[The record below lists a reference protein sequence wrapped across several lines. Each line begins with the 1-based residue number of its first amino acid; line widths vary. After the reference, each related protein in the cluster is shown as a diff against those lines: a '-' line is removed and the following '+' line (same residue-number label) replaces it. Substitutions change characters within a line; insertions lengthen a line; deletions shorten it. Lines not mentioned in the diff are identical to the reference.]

1 MSKDVTVTVSWAIKP
16 ECTGAFVAA
25 LEGMV
30 PVTRLREGFRN
41 IRLLKGDTDAGQFLL
56 VEEWDA
62 IEHFQAYAQF
72 RVETGDTETLLAMT
86 AEPPQLGVWS
96 LDPVAAARA

>member
-1 MSKDVTVTVSWAIKP
+1 MSKGVTVTVSWVIKP

-25 LEGMV
+25 LEGMF

-41 IRLLKGDTDAGQFLL
+41 IRLLRSDADAGQFLL

-62 IEHFQAYAQF
+62 VERFQAYAQF
-72 RVETGDTETLLAMT
+72 RVETGDTEALLAMT
-86 AEPPQLGVWS
+86 AESPQLGVWA
-96 LDPVAAARA
+96 LDPLAAAQA

>member
-25 LEGMV
+25 LEGMF

-56 VEEWDA
+56 VEAHLFWSA
-62 IEHFQAYAQF
+62 KGHAARF
-72 RVETGDTETLLAMT
+72 RGHSPVVCSADNEGAFE
-86 AEPPQLGVWS
+86 LGVMQCT
-96 LDPVAAARA
+96 A